1 MEAVIVKKNSLSV
14 PVHLLVM
21 TCTAQRQLL
30 LETAE
35 NRNFG
40 TESERNFL
48 SMLVALQYFSVWR
61 TFELT

>member
-21 TCTAQRQLL
+21 TSTAQRQLL